1 MRTTVV
7 FAALLLAACAGD
19 GQTVQPVLSSNK
31 VVYAHA
37 CPQPEKLSALGAAK
51 PTQEACESLVA
62 VPMGGSREVGA
73 PVPAAGLP
81 NTQHPTLG

>member
-19 GQTVQPVLSSNK
+19 GQTAQPVLGSNMRRPARNLRSCRPRVRPSRPRRRAK
-31 VVYAHA
+31 A
-37 CPQPEKLSALGAAK
+37 LSLC
-51 PTQEACESLVA
+51 QC
-62 VPMGGSREVGA
+62 GSREVGA
-73 PVPAAGLP
+73 PVSAAGLP